1 MTSEALPPIG
11 PRPGSSLYYS
21 ALYADEETRDRCLRT
36 LNLISII
43 ANSLLDVQDPAV
55 AQQKIHWWHEELDRL
70 DTNGATHPSLIA
82 CQSIHDNQS
91 LKKHCMAVLSA
102 AANERMSPAST
113 EADLS
118 AELASDYYARGAL
131 LLDGLI
137 GEPSTPETMEK
148 LLPAFAHAFPH
159 SDRLRQMRRLLHRGI
174 AVFSDECYQQFD
186 LEPSILIQ
194 YVASDEPRSE
204 KIDQLIANRV
214 DLAAAAYEKAE
225 KVLTF
230 DMVKDQPK
238 LLPLLTLA
246 RMRQQQINLWQK
258 LRPDLLKESVTPTPV
273 RKFWLT
279 WRLMRKT
286 R

>member
-1 MTSEALPPIG
+1 MSTEILPPIG
-11 PRPGSSLYYS
+11 PRPGSSLYYA
-21 ALYADEETRDRCLRT
+21 ALYADDDTRDRCLRT

-70 DTNGATHPSLIA
+70 NNKSATHPSLIA
-82 CQSIHDNQS
+82 CQSIHDNHA

-131 LLDGLI
+131 LLDGLN
-137 GEPSTPETMEK
+137 GEPSTPEIMEQ
-148 LLPAFAHAFPH
+148 LLPDLSTAF
-159 SDRLRQMRRLLHRGI
+159 SYSGRLRQLRRLLHRGI

-186 LEPSILIQ
+186 LQPTTLIQ
-194 YVASDEPRSE
+194 YVASTNPRNE

-214 DLAAAAYEKAE
+214 DHAAVAYAKAE
-225 KVLTF
+225 TTLTI
-230 DMVKDQPK
+230 DMVKNQPK
-238 LLPLLTLA
+238 LLPLLTLT

-258 LRPDLLKESVTPTPV
+258 QRPDLLREAVTPTPV

>member
-1 MTSEALPPIG
+1 MSNKPLPPVA

-21 ALYADEETRDRCLRT
+21 ALYCDDDTRDRCLRT

-43 ANSLLDVQDPAV
+43 ANSLLDVHDAAV

-70 DTNGATHPSLIA
+70 DDQSATHPSLIA
-82 CQSIHDNQS
+82 CQSIHDNQR

-118 AELASDYYARGAL
+118 AELASAYYARGAL
-131 LLDGLI
+131 LLDGLN
-137 GEPSTPETMEK
+137 GKPSTDETMEQ
-148 LLPAFAHAFPH
+148 LIPDLANAFSH
-159 SDRLRQMRRLLHRGI
+159 SGRLRQLRRLLHRGI

-186 LEPSILIQ
+186 LQPSTLIE
-194 YVASDEPRSE
+194 YVASTEPRNE
-204 KIDQLIANRV
+204 QIDQLIANRV
-214 DLAAAAYEKAE
+214 DLAAAAYVKAE
-225 KVLTF
+225 KVLTI
-230 DMVKDQPK
+230 DMVKKEPT
-238 LLPLLTLA
+238 LLPLLTLT
-246 RMRQQQINLWQK
+246 RMRQQQVHLWQK
-258 LRPDLLKESVTPTPV
+258 QRPDLLRESITPTPV

>member
-1 MTSEALPPIG
+1 MSTELLPPIG
-11 PRPGSSLYYS
+11 PRPGSSLYYA
-21 ALYADEETRDRCLRT
+21 ALYADDATRDRCLRT
-36 LNLISII
+36 LNLIAII

-70 DTNGATHPSLIA
+70 DTQSATHPSLIA
-82 CQSIHDNQS
+82 CQSIHNSQS
-91 LKKHCMAVLSA
+91 LKKHCLAVLSA
-102 AANERMSPAST
+102 AANERMAPAST

-118 AELASDYYARGAL
+118 AEVFSDYYARGAL

-137 GEPSTPETMEK
+137 GEASTAEVMEQ
-148 LLPAFAHAFPH
+148 LLPDLAIAF
-159 SDRLRQMRRLLHRGI
+159 SYSGRLRQLRRLLHRGI

-186 LEPSILIQ
+186 LEPTTLIQ
-194 YVASDEPRSE
+194 YVASSDPRNE

-214 DLAAAAYEKAE
+214 DLAAAAYVKAE
-225 KVLTF
+225 TALTI
-230 DMVKDQPK
+230 DMVKKQPK
-238 LLPLLTLA
+238 LLPLLTLT
-246 RMRQQQINLWQK
+246 RMRQQQIKLWQK
-258 LRPDLLKESVTPTPV
+258 QRPDLLKESLTPTPV

>member
-1 MTSEALPPIG
+1 MTTEALPPIG
-11 PRPGSSLYYS
+11 PRPGSSLYY
-21 ALYADEETRDRCLRT
+21 AGLYADEATRDRCLRT

-70 DTNGATHPSLIA
+70 DNTSATHPSLIA
-82 CQSIHDNQS
+82 CQFIHDNQR

-102 AANERMSPAST
+102 AANERMAPATT

-118 AELASDYYARGAL
+118 AELGSDYYARGAL

-137 GEPSTPETMEK
+137 GKPSTPELMDQ
-148 LLPAFAHAFPH
+148 LLPDLANAFSH
-159 SDRLRQMRRLLHRGI
+159 SARLRQLRRLLHRGI
-174 AVFSDECYQQFD
+174 AVFSDEYYKQFD
-186 LEPSILIQ
+186 LEPTTLIQ
-194 YVASDEPRSE
+194 YVASDEPRNE
-204 KIDQLIANRV
+204 KIDRLIADRV
-214 DLAAAAYEKAE
+214 DLAAAAHAKAE
-225 KVLTF
+225 TALTI
-230 DMVKDQPK
+230 DMVKQQSS
-238 LLPLLTLA
+238 LLPLLTLTH
-246 RMRQQQINLWQK
+246 MRQQQIRLWQK
-258 LRPDLLKESVTPTPV
+258 VRPDLLKESITPTPV